1 MMICYVLYCVW
12 TVRVY
17 RPVVSIVS
25 REAHSNLPLFT
36 NHPDCVYL

>member
-17 RPVVSIVS
+17 PVVSIVS
-25 REAHSNLPLFT
+25 REAQSNLPLFT